1 MYMHQKITAGKDD
14 QHVVRTK
21 KLGGAMLPLHSKSSH
36 YNLKTLRKKG
46 TNIKTFATKVMQRQV
61 AKICGSCLSQS
72 DNEMLSS
79 RSRI

>member
-1 MYMHQKITAGKDD
+1 MYIHPKITAGRDD

-36 YNLKTLRKKG
+36 YNLKALRKKG
-46 TNIKTFATKVMQRQV
+46 TN
-61 AKICGSCLSQS
+61 ICGSCLSQS

-79 RSRI
+79 RPRI